1 MTDARRGSSPDL
13 LAEAQATITQQA
25 DELERL
31 RRRLDD
37 ERFAEELRRVLVLAA
52 AAGTIASPMTHARLL
67 EHIVETAADV
77 IGARAG
83 ALLLVDEAR
92 NELTFEVAIGP
103 KAAEVKRIR
112 VPLGQGVAG
121 LVAIS
126 GQPMAIADAGR
137 DPRHASDIARQV
149 GYYPES
155 ILCVPLVYGDRLTG
169 VLELLD
175 KDGAPAF
182 SAADMHSLGLFANQ
196 AAVAI
201 EQSRTLRNVAT
212 LTGELLRTPDA
223 ETGAALAERARQFA
237 ARIEADDA
245 AAGQALDLAALVQ
258 EITWYGEHE
267 REACRTILRA
277 FADYL
282 RQRPDSMASRG
293 TLP

>member
-1 MTDARRGSSPDL
+1 MVEAPQGSDPDL
-13 LAEAQATITQQA
+13 LAEARATITRQA
-25 DELERL
+25 NELERL
-31 RRRLDD
+31 RRRLED
-37 ERFAEELRRVLVLAA
+37 ERFAEELRGVLVLAA
-52 AAGTIASPMTHARLL
+52 AAGTIASPVTHVRLL
-67 EHIVETAADV
+67 QLIVETAADV

-83 ALLLVDEAR
+83 ALFLVDEAHD
-92 NELTFEVAIGP
+92 ELTFEVAIGP

-121 LVAIS
+121 LVAVS

-137 DPRHASDIARQV
+137 DPRHASEIAQQI
-149 GYYPES
+149 GYYPET
-155 ILCVPLVYGDRLTG
+155 ILCVPLFYGDRLTG

-182 SAADMHSLGLFANQ
+182 SAADMRTLGLFANQ

-201 EQSRTLRNVAT
+201 EQSRTHRNLAALVA
-212 LTGELLRTPDA
+212 ELLRTPDA
-223 ETGAALAERARQFA
+223 EETTLSERARQFA
-237 ARIEADDA
+237 VRVEAEDA

-258 EITWYGEHE
+258 VIAWFGEDE
-267 REACRTILRA
+267 RDACRTILSA

-282 RQRPDSMASRG
+282 RQRPASGASRS

>member
-1 MTDARRGSSPDL
+1 MVDAPQGSDPDL
-13 LAEAQATITQQA
+13 LAEARATIARQA
-25 DELERL
+25 NELERL
-31 RRRLDD
+31 RHRLED
-37 ERFAEELRRVLVLAA
+37 ERFAEELRGVLVLAA
-52 AAGTIASPMTHARLL
+52 AAGTIASPVTHARLL
-67 EHIVETAADV
+67 QLIVETAADV

-83 ALLLVDEAR
+83 ALFLVDEAH

-121 LVAIS
+121 LVAVS

-137 DPRHASDIARQV
+137 DPRHASDIAQQI
-149 GYYPES
+149 GYYPET
-155 ILCVPLVYGDRLTG
+155 ILCVPLFYGDRLTG

-175 KDGAPAF
+175 KDDAPAF
-182 SAADMHSLGLFANQ
+182 SAADMNTLGLFANQ

-201 EQSRTLRNVAT
+201 EQSRTHRNLAA
-212 LTGELLRTPDA
+212 LLAELLRTPDTA
-223 ETGAALAERARQFA
+223 ETAMSERARQFA
-237 ARIEADDA
+237 TRIETEDA

-258 EITWYGEHE
+258 EIAWFGEHE
-267 REACRTILRA
+267 RDACRLMLRA